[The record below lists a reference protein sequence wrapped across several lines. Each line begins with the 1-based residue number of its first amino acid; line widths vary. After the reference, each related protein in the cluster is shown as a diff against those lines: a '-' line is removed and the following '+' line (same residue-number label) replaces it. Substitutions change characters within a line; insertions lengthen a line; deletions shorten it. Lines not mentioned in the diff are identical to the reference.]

1 MQSRTSD
8 FYLTCYLTL
17 VGEQIK
23 SVKRL
28 DHKKLEFE
36 FGDSNKFNK
45 LKDQFFWNQAQVDP
59 LAFSDQIKKI
69 KTIIYNN

>member
-45 LKDQFFWNQAQVDP
+45 LKDQFF
-59 LAFSDQIKKI
+59 
-69 KTIIYNN
+69 